1 MEWDIDGIKYV
12 PGESC
17 PEDAAQNTKD
27 KWNTMN
33 KIYGTEAGKK
43 VIDEMNTKEA
53 GVFKISSE
61 IGSKKEGAD
70 GSYISNRDG
79 SGGTIYL
86 NNDNNNVN
94 LLSHEMFHGYQDM
107 KGHGSSMNVQN
118 EVEAYLFEVL
128 VVGDNSPYRA
138 FAPRNSSSPTS
149 YIEYT
154 SHLLPFMKNEITNEN
169 FDTHFNKLVNG
180 FKKYA
185 KANGT
190 GLYNAAS
197 ETTQSS
203 LIKQFYIK

>member
-33 KIYGTEAGKK
+33 EIYGTEAGKK

-61 IGSKKEGAD
+61 INSEAKTGSD
-70 GSYISNRDG
+70 GSYQSNRDG

-86 NNDNNNVN
+86 NNDNTSVG

-107 KGHGSSMNVQN
+107 KGHGYSMNVQN
-118 EVEAYLFEVL
+118 EVEAYLFEGL
-128 VVGDNSPYRA
+128 VGNGQYTGLR
-138 FAPRNSSSPTS
+138 PRISLPTS
-149 YIEYT
+149 HPEYT
-154 SHLLPFMKNEITNEN
+154 SHLLPFVNKEITNEN
-169 FDTHFNKLVNG
+169 FQTHFNSLVNG

-185 KANGT
+185 GANST
-190 GLYNAAS
+190 GLYNDAS
-197 ETTQSS
+197 TRRQSS